1 MKHAVFFTYFF
12 AWSLLA
18 AEPGSTKGGSE
29 GKAAQKSLQASS
41 GEFQLLISQG
51 LNELDNNRSDQA
63 LQTFRQA
70 LRLKPDSADAYL
82 QIGAL
87 HLKRGLLDVAKD
99 QFEKAE
105 KYKKSFI
112 NPESE
117 LYLYFHMAALY
128 HTLRYPDKE
137 AERLER
143 LIFTATN
150 EVFEDSVVYRLAA
163 GKAFFALALLEK
175 TRGRSVDS
183 KRAFIKSSQ
192 YDYRKKSSFLY
203 LAHYYGSRTQDDVDA
218 ENRAWYKNKSTDGE
232 AESLIYRKEHPGKT
246 LKPENRDFLFETWFR
261 RYEEAVSMDR
271 DEETF
276 LIQAPQMKMISEIN
290 KWMDG
295 PEEKKTGPKD
305 GAGKEV
311 KRTPEK

>member
-1 MKHAVFFTYFF
+1 MKVVAMISAAVGLLCLVQTVHAVE
-12 AWSLLA
+12 SV
-18 AEPGSTKGGSE
+18 PDK
-29 GKAAQKSLQASS
+29 KSVSKNTEAPS

-105 KYKKSFI
+105 KYKKNFI

-128 HTLRYPDKE
+128 HTLRYPDRE

-143 LIFTATN
+143 LLMTATN
-150 EVFEDSVVYRLAA
+150 EVFEDSTVYRLAA

-175 TRGRSVDS
+175 TRGKSVDS
-183 KRAFIKSSQ
+183 KRAFIQASR
-192 YDYRKKSSFLY
+192 YGYRKKSAFLY

-218 ENRAWYKNKSTDGE
+218 ENRAWYKNRSTDGE
-232 AESLIYRKEHPGKT
+232 SESLIYRKEHPGKT

-290 KWMDG
+290 KWLDG
-295 PEEKKTGPKD
+295 PEEKKAPPKE
-305 GAGKEV
+305 GAGKETKKAV
-311 KRTPEK
+311 GK

>member
-1 MKHAVFFTYFF
+1 MAILTGLM
-12 AWSLLA
+12 ASWLLLQNVLA
-18 AEPGSTKGGSE
+18 SESATGKSAPEKKTVQKGAEPP
-29 GKAAQKSLQASS
+29 S

-105 KYKKSFI
+105 RYKKNFI

-137 AERLER
+137 AERLEK
-143 LIFTATN
+143 LILTATN
-150 EVFEDSVVYRLAA
+150 EAFEDSVVHRQAA

-183 KRAFIKSSQ
+183 RRAFAKAAQ
-192 YDYRKKSSFLY
+192 YEYRKKSSFLY

-218 ENRAWYKNKSTDGE
+218 ENRAWYKNRSTDGE
-232 AESLIYRKEHPGKT
+232 AESLVYRKEHPGKT
-246 LKPENRDFLFETWFR
+246 LKPENRNFLFETWFR
-261 RYEEAVSMDR
+261 RYEEAHSMDR

-276 LIQAPQMKMISEIN
+276 L
-290 KWMDG
+290 
-295 PEEKKTGPKD
+295 
-305 GAGKEV
+305 
-311 KRTPEK
+311 